1 MSLFKYLRTG
11 PSMQTIKESRNQHWH
26 KAGGCT
32 YSLGCSSNHGA
43 GEYLDLLFLRSELL

>member
-1 MSLFKYLRTG
+1 
-11 PSMQTIKESRNQHWH
+11 MQTIKESRNSTGLLPSH

-43 GEYLDLLFLRSELL
+43 GENLDLLFLRSEVL